1 MIGTISIRTVEAL
14 APGTT
19 LWDATLSGFG
29 VRRQTTAAVYIVKY
43 RSAGKQRFFTIGKHG
58 PLTPDKA
65 RREAKRL
72 LGEVAT
78 GSDPATQKAEAK
90 SAAADTLSSVID
102 AYLADAA
109 SRLRPRSF
117 IETQRHL
124 RIAWAPLHNV
134 SVFSLSRRDVAEH
147 IRTITAS
154 QGANPASGAR
164 AALSACLAWAIRE
177 GYELPANPV
186 AGTNRPPPTKS
197 RERVLTD
204 TELRSIWLA
213 CDDDEY
219 GRIVRLLMLTAQRR
233 NEVGGLRWD
242 EITFTTTAEGVAAQ
256 WTLPAERAKNHIAH
270 TVPLLPRTVALLPPR
285 RKGSPFVFGTGRN
298 GFGGWVRGKTRLD
311 QQIRIAPYTLHDL
324 RRTAATVM
332 ADRLGVLP
340 HVVEA
345 ILNHVSGS
353 PVSRVYNKARYLSE
367 MTEALAAWADHIAA
381 LVEETANG

>member
-14 APGTT
+14 AAGQT
-19 LWDATLSGFG
+19 LWDTTVSGFG
-29 VRRQTTAAVYIVKY
+29 VRRQTTAAVYVLKY
-43 RSAGKQRFFTIGKHG
+43 RSGGRQRFLTIGKHG

-78 GSDPATQKAEAK
+78 GSDPATAKAEAK
-90 SAAADTLSSVID
+90 SAQADTLASVIE

-134 SVFSLSRRDVAEH
+134 SVFSLTRRQVAEH
-147 IRTITAS
+147 IRTITAAS
-154 QGANPASGAR
+154 GANPASGAR
-164 AALSACLAWAIRE
+164 AALSSCLAWAIRE

-186 AGTNRPPPTKS
+186 AGTNRPPPTKA
-197 RERVLTD
+197 RDRVLTD
-204 TELRSIWLA
+204 DELRSIWRA
-213 CDDDEY
+213 CGSDEY

-242 EITFTTTAEGVAAQ
+242 ELTYATTASGITAQ
-256 WTLPAERAKNHIAH
+256 WTLPAERAKNHTAH
-270 TVPLLPRTVALLPPR
+270 TVPLLPQAVALLPPR
-285 RKGSPFVFGTGRN
+285 RRGSPFIFGTGRH
-298 GFGGWVRGKTRLD
+298 GFGGWVRGKARLD
-311 QQIRIAPYTLHDL
+311 RQIKIAPYTLHDL

-353 PVSRVYNKARYLSE
+353 PVARVYNRARYAAE
-367 MTEALAAWADHIAA
+367 VAGALTLWAAHLAT
-381 LVEETANG
+381 LVAEPAQ